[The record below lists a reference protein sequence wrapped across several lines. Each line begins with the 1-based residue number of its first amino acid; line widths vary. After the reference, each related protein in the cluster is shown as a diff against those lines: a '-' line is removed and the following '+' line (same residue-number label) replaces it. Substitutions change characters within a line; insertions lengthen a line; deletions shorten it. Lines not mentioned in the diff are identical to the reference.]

1 MKRYVPVA
9 VLLCSYL
16 YRFHYTLPNM
26 CATKKAS
33 AMSFNNKGAST
44 VQVTCEFC
52 QETYQFEEDDVLA
65 AV

>member
-1 MKRYVPVA
+1 
-9 VLLCSYL
+9 
-16 YRFHYTLPNM
+16 
-26 CATKKAS
+26 
-33 AMSFNNKGAST
+33 MSFDIKELCFSVEGVST

>member
-1 MKRYVPVA
+1 MFLSVQIS
-9 VLLCSYL
+9 L
-16 YRFHYTLPNM
+16 HI
-26 CATKKAS
+26 ATKKAS
-33 AMSFNNKGAST
+33 AISFNNKGAST